1 MQKLCEL
8 IDSLDGKPPTKYTAL
23 YGRYTRGDIVYNI
36 TNIFGGQTK
45 SCSVELIFPVSR
57 LFGDYPVA
65 PRDRIA
71 ASAYLLREFSVCAA
85 LANDAME
92 QSEAKVE
99 KGMFLPCRYGQRVLE
114 TSAVH
119 WDDAAETVAVSLNIR
134 LPVNKPQYSGGKS
147 LAVPKVTMASKN
159 HVISARAVRLLLTKN
174 LPQLAETFLGQ
185 FDMDGFLEAVFL
197 YRDQCA
203 IRAWL
208 TKNGY
213 VSFVGNGS
221 ILPRRGKTDF
231 KEPKNAIPFQSPP
244 SMEVEIPLPSGTTV
258 RGMGIPCGV
267 TVITGDAYH
276 GKSTLLDAVYS
287 GIYNHI
293 TGDGREYVITDD
305 TAMTV
310 RAEDGRSIRCTD
322 ISFFLTTL
330 PVAIDPRTFTTD
342 NASGSTSQAAAVA
355 EAVESGCRLMLFDE
369 DRSANNFMYKD
380 AAMRAVIPEAA
391 TRPFTDNARML
402 YRTFGISSALVVGAS
417 GEAFGIADHV
427 ILVSRFAASEYTGYP
442 RRDTPDSCGYHPS
455 ARTFD
460 FRRLRELCM
469 ERRLTVQDNGTV
481 TVGKEPVNL
490 PDILPHATRGQLD
503 FIVSFLYFLTVMER
517 PNTRN
522 LRDAVTGLY
531 RRIGQDGI
539 NCIRQD
545 GLCGASAMEFVRI
558 QDMLAILYRLR
569 CVDFRS
575 QASAKVE
582 KNQ

>member
-1 MQKLCEL
+1 MQRLCEI
-8 IDSLDGKPPTKYTAL
+8 IDSLDGKPLTQYTAL
-23 YGRYTRGDIVYNI
+23 YGHYTRGDIVYSI
-36 TNIFGGQTK
+36 ANIFGGQVK

-85 LANDAME
+85 LANNAMA

-99 KGMFLPCRYGQRVLE
+99 KGMFLPYRYGQRVLE
-114 TSAVH
+114 TSAVR
-119 WDDAAETVAVSLNIR
+119 WDDAAETVSVSLTVR
-134 LPVNKPQYSGGKS
+134 LPLNKPQYGGEKS
-147 LAVPKVTMASKN
+147 LAVPTVTLASKN
-159 HVISARAVRLLLTKN
+159 RVISARAVRLLLTKN

-185 FDMDGFLEAVFL
+185 FDMDGFLEAILL

-213 VSFVGNGS
+213 VSFVGNGA

-231 KEPKNAIPFQSPP
+231 KEPKNAVPFQSPP
-244 SMEVEIPLPSGTTV
+244 SMEVEIHLPSGTSV

-293 TGDGREYVITDD
+293 PGDGREYIITDE
-305 TAMTV
+305 TAMSI
-310 RAEDGRSIRCTD
+310 RAEDGRSVRCTD
-322 ISFFLTTL
+322 ISFFLTSL
-330 PVAIDPRTFTTD
+330 PVAVDPHTFTTD

-391 TRPFTDNARML
+391 TRPFTDNVRML
-402 YRTFGISSALVVGAS
+402 YRRFGISTVLVVGAS

-427 ILVSRFAASEYTGYP
+427 ILVNRFAASEYTDYP
-442 RRDTPDSCGYHPS
+442 RRDAPDSYEYRPS
-455 ARTFD
+455 VRTFD

-469 ERRLTVQDNGTV
+469 ERRLTVQDNETV
-481 TVGKEPVNL
+481 MVGREPVNL

-503 FIVSFLYFLTVMER
+503 FIVSFLYYLTVMER

-522 LRDAVTGLY
+522 LWDAAAGLY
-531 RRIGQDGI
+531 RKIGRDGI
-539 NCIRQD
+539 DCIRQD
-545 GLCGASAMEFVRI
+545 GLCGTSALESVRI
-558 QDMLAILYRLR
+558 QDMMAILYRLR

-575 QASAKVE
+575 RISVK
-582 KNQ
+582 

>member
-8 IDSLDGKPPTKYTAL
+8 IDSLDGKPLTKYTAL
-23 YGRYTRGDIVYNI
+23 YGHYTRGDIVYSI
-36 TNIFGGQTK
+36 SNIFGGQVK
-45 SCSVELIFPVSR
+45 SCSVELIFPMFR

-85 LANDAME
+85 LANNAME

-99 KGMFLPCRYGQRVLE
+99 KGMFLPYRYGQRVLE
-114 TSAVH
+114 TSAVR
-119 WDDAAETVAVSLNIR
+119 WDDAAETVSVSLTVR
-134 LPVNKPQYSGGKS
+134 LPLNKPQYSGG
-147 LAVPKVTMASKN
+147 LAPKN

-185 FDMDGFLEAVFL
+185 FDMDGFLAAVLL

-203 IRAWL
+203 IRVWL
-208 TKNGY
+208 AKNGY
-213 VSFVGNGS
+213 VSFIGNGA
-221 ILPRRGKTDF
+221 ILPRRGKTEF
-231 KEPKNAIPFQSPP
+231 KEPKNAVPFQSPP
-244 SMEVEIPLPSGTTV
+244 SMEVEIPLPSGASV

-293 TGDGREYVITDD
+293 PGDGREYIITDE
-305 TAMTV
+305 TAMSI
-310 RAEDGRSIRCTD
+310 RAEDGRSVRCTD
-322 ISFFLTTL
+322 ISFFLTSL
-330 PVAIDPRTFTTD
+330 PVAVDPHTFTTD

-391 TRPFTDNARML
+391 TRPFTDNVRML
-402 YRTFGISSALVVGAS
+402 YRRFGISTVLVVGAS

-427 ILVSRFAASEYTGYP
+427 ILVNRFAASEYTDYP
-442 RRDTPDSCGYHPS
+442 RRDAPDSYEYRPS
-455 ARTFD
+455 VRTFD
-460 FRRLRELCM
+460 FRRLREICM
-469 ERRLTVQDNGTV
+469 DRRLTVQDNETV
-481 TVGKEPVNL
+481 TVGREPVNL
-490 PDILPHATRGQLD
+490 TDILPHATRGQLD
-503 FIVSFLYFLTVMER
+503 FIVSFLYYLAVMER

-522 LRDAVTGLY
+522 LRDAAAGLY
-531 RRIGQDGI
+531 RKIGRDGI
-539 NCIRQD
+539 DCIRQD
-545 GLCGASAMEFVRI
+545 GLCGTSALESVRI
-558 QDMLAILYRLR
+558 QDMMAILYRLR

-575 QASAKVE
+575 RMSVKYE
-582 KNQ
+582 TKN